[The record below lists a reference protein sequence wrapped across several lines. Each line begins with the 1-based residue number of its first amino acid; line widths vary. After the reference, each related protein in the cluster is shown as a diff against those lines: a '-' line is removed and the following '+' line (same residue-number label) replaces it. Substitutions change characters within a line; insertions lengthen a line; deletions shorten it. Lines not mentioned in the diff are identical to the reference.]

1 MTFHLL
7 GAAWNDMTPPMAG
20 ELRNERL
27 ELFLF
32 FKIAPLI
39 KGMFMIKTVNIL

>member
-1 MTFHLL
+1 MTFHLR

-27 ELFLF
+27 ELFLSQA
-32 FKIAPLI
+32 KI
-39 KGMFMIKTVNIL
+39 ILGE